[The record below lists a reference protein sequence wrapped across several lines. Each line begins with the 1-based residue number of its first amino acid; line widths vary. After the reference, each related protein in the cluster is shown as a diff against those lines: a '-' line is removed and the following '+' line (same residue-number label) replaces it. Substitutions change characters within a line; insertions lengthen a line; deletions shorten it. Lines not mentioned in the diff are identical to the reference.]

1 MPTNNCFST
10 PILVHDLKGDELAQ
24 VQAEIAAV
32 IDTIP
37 RHATP
42 WAESGETS
50 YQIEGVNDLQQY
62 KLDHL
67 TRAVFGA
74 LAIMLRDLGY
84 PLNTPWN
91 LCDSWFNWYGQ
102 GDFMFEHIHPE
113 RRISG
118 CYYYAATGDDGQL
131 KFKNPNPLM
140 QNKLWPADALRDQDY
155 TVLPQVGR
163 LVMFPSWL
171 PHRVSINTTD
181 QTRISIAFNIA

>member
-10 PILVHDLKGDELAQ
+10 PILVHDLEAFELDR
-24 VQAEIAAV
+24 VQAEIASV

-37 RHATP
+37 QHDTP
-42 WAESGETS
+42 WAESGRTS
-50 YQIEGVNDLQQY
+50 YSVEGVNDLQKY

-67 TRAVFGA
+67 TRAIFGG
-74 LAIMLRDLGY
+74 LGTMLKDLNY
-84 PLNTPWN
+84 PMGTPWN
-91 LCDSWFNWYGQ
+91 LCDSWFNWYGK

-118 CYYYAATGDDGQL
+118 CYYYATTGNDGQL

-140 QNKLWPADALRDQDY
+140 QNKLWPADALRDQDF
-155 TVLPQVGR
+155 TVEPRVGR
-163 LVMFPSWL
+163 LVLFPSWL

-181 QTRISIAFNIA
+181 ITRISIAFNIA